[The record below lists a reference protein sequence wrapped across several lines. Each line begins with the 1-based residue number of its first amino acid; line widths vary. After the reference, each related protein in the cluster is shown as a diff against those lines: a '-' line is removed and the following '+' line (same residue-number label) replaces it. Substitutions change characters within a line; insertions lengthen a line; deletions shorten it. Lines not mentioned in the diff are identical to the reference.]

1 MSCRDSVQIPDD
13 GDFAA
18 FREECECE
26 RGWNVSYSKGGV
38 RVWVRAGGAPS
49 GVHSIKCRMECR
61 DVAAATLYDVL
72 HDSDYRRRWDSNVI
86 HSFDIGRLTANADVG
101 YYAWKCP
108 KPLKNRD
115 VVTLRSWLPMGD
127 DFIIINRSV
136 KHPGYPPRKDMVRAV
151 SLRTGYVVR
160 GTGERSCCVTYLAQ
174 VDPKGSLPRWVVN
187 KCSQLLAPKA
197 MLRLYR
203 AAQRYPCWKQQHSP
217 AWKPWLYPEQCRLP
231 PLAVE
236 ELSLQ
241 RSASLP
247 DIDESALQEGGDGSD
262 DDAPPQ

>member
-101 YYAWKCP
+101 YYACEGRYGALWGG
-108 KPLKNRD
+108 
-115 VVTLRSWLPMGD
+115 MGVLWG
-127 DFIIINRSV
+127 RMGV
-136 KHPGYPPRKDMVRAV
+136 LWGGMGLYGAGWV
-151 SLRTGYVVR
+151 SYGAEWVSYACEGRYGALWGGMGVLWGGMGVL
-160 GTGERSCCVTYLAQ
+160 CV
-174 VDPKGSLPRWVVN
+174 
-187 KCSQLLAPKA
+187 
-197 MLRLYR
+197 
-203 AAQRYPCWKQQHSP
+203 
-217 AWKPWLYPEQCRLP
+217 
-231 PLAVE
+231 
-236 ELSLQ
+236 
-241 RSASLP
+241 
-247 DIDESALQEGGDGSD
+247 
-262 DDAPPQ
+262 

>member
-1 MSCRDSVQIPDD
+1 KPPPRCQSQPIGDPPSYRDRAMSCRDSVQIPDD

-101 YYAWKCP
+101 YYACEGRYGALWGG
-108 KPLKNRD
+108 
-115 VVTLRSWLPMGD
+115 MGG
-127 DFIIINRSV
+127 RYGALWGGMGV
-136 KHPGYPPRKDMVRAV
+136 LWGRMGV
-151 SLRTGYVVR
+151 L
-160 GTGERSCCVTYLAQ
+160 CV
-174 VDPKGSLPRWVVN
+174 
-187 KCSQLLAPKA
+187 
-197 MLRLYR
+197 
-203 AAQRYPCWKQQHSP
+203 
-217 AWKPWLYPEQCRLP
+217 
-231 PLAVE
+231 
-236 ELSLQ
+236 
-241 RSASLP
+241 
-247 DIDESALQEGGDGSD
+247 
-262 DDAPPQ
+262 